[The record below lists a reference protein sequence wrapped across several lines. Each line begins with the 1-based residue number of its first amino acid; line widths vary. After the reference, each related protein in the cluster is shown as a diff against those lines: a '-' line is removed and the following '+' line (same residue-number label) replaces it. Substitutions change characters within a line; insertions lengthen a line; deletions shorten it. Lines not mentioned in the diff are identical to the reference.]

1 MNNASNYFFQFT
13 FLPLVF
19 CKITAIRDMEAV
31 KTALK
36 LPTFSSG
43 SKIVTVSMEAE
54 KVSMQMWLLQS
65 IFKLFL
71 MHE

>member
-13 FLPLVF
+13 FLPLEF

-31 KTALK
+31 KTVLK
-36 LPTFSSG
+36 LPNFSSG
-43 SKIVTVSMEAE
+43 SKIVTVPMEAE
-54 KVSMQMWLLQS
+54 KVSIQMWLLQS

-71 MHE
+71 MQE